1 MTNRESNPKQLC
13 SLKQT
18 NFLKNQ
24 NFKVNMRN
32 KLIYL
37 TGFMGSGK
45 TTIGNILAEKLDYDF
60 IDLDIL
66 IEKNEGRTISDIFK
80 EFGEPYFRRLERE
93 NLCEVSDSQ
102 SRIVSLGGGAL
113 MNEENQRFV
122 KSKGILIYLRVT
134 PEEIYKRIK
143 DCTDR
148 PLLKKDDKTLFSE
161 DEFINKISP
170 LFEKRE
176 PGYMTAN
183 FIIDT
188 VGKNPEKIAEE
199 VISLIS
205 S

>member
-1 MTNRESNPKQLC
+1 MKD
-13 SLKQT
+13 
-18 NFLKNQ
+18 
-24 NFKVNMRN
+24 

-80 EFGEPYFRRLERE
+80 ESGEPYFRRLERE
-93 NLCEVSDSQ
+93 NLHKVSDSE

-122 KSKGILIYLRVT
+122 KSKGVLIYLKVT

-143 DCTDR
+143 GCTDR

-176 PGYMTAN
+176 PGYMTAK
-183 FIIDT
+183 FVIDT
-188 VGKNPEKIAEE
+188 VGKNPEQIAEE
-199 VISLIS
+199 IISHINFF
-205 S
+205 